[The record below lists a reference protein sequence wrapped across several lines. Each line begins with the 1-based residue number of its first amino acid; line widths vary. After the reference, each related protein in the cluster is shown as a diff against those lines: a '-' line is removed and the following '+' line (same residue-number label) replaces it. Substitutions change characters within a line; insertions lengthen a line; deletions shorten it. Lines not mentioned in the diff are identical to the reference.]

1 MENRAKLKKKIRGNA
16 AVGVSEFRLFRSSK
30 AQAKLEDLVKS
41 AKRIKKIGALKDQLS
56 AAGKRNAV
64 LSSPLHRQAASR
76 IRRTVGYREKCEQ
89 LKDWDDFV
97 YFSRVADRVHFPLR
111 EEARDLKMVEGAVG
125 VPKPVTELE
134 AEVAEALRESKSNLD
149 NECIVTEEEK
159 ELLEAMKLE
168 EAKAALDRLRRFRA
182 LASYQDARN
191 KRKSKI
197 KSKRYHRILKKQQRR
212 RLWKEFQ
219 DLVQRNPREAAEKLE
234 LLEKDRII
242 ERSTLRHRG
251 TGQWA
256 RKMMMYAKRD
266 IKVREAIQEQIRFS
280 KELIAK
286 LGYAHELVEE
296 PQQDGNELETFADDD
311 DHPLQEMPSSTNAK
325 LNVNATMLPPVLEDR
340 VDLGDQEMLL
350 EEAFMEDD
358 VMAEFEAETQSVEE
372 EPVELTM
379 PGWNSWV
386 GPGTIARR
394 EVEDKSLSKRAIK
407 TGDPQEEPK
416 KLVHF
421 NSKANESLKAKQLGA
436 VPFPFVSQD
445 AFERS
450 ASNPIGKEWNPATAY
465 SLLIEPSVST
475 KMGEIIKPAD
485 RSLLPKGGKQR
496 NSKGRMKIRSD
507 KKTKVGAL
515 KRRRN

>member
-1 MENRAKLKKKIRGNA
+1 MEKRAKLKKEIRGNA
-16 AVGVSEFRLFRSSK
+16 AVGISEFRLCRSSK

-41 AKRIKKIGALKDQLS
+41 AKRAKKIGALKDQLS
-56 AAGKRNAV
+56 VARKRNAI

-76 IRRTVGYREKCEQ
+76 IRRSVGYREKCEE

-97 YFSRVADRVHFPLR
+97 HLSRVADRIHFPLQ
-111 EEARDLKMVEGAVG
+111 EGARDLKIVEGAVD
-125 VPKPVTELE
+125 VPKPVNEFE
-134 AEVAEALRESKSNLD
+134 AEVAEALRETKSNLD

-159 ELLEAMKLE
+159 ELLQAMKLE
-168 EAKAALDRLRRFRA
+168 EAKAVLNRLRHFRA
-182 LASYQDARN
+182 LASYQDAKN
-191 KRKSKI
+191 KRQSKI
-197 KSKRYHRILKKQQRR
+197 KSKRYHRILKQQQRR

-219 DLVQRNPREAAEKLE
+219 DLVQRNPREATEKLE

-251 TGQWA
+251 TGRWSK
-256 RKMMMYAKRD
+256 KMMMYAKRD
-266 IKVREAIQEQIRFS
+266 YKVREAIQEQIRFS

-296 PQQDGNELETFADDD
+296 PRQDGDEFEALADDG
-311 DHPLQEMPSSTNAK
+311 HPLQEMPSSTNAR
-325 LNVNATMLPPVLEDR
+325 LDVNAAIFPPVLEDR

-358 VMAEFEAETQSVEE
+358 VVADFEAETQSVEE
-372 EPVELTM
+372 QPVELTL

-386 GPGTIARR
+386 GPGAIVRP
-394 EVEDKSLSKRAIK
+394 EVKDETSSKNVAK
-407 TGDPQEEPK
+407 TGVSPKKPEK

-421 NSKANESLKAKQLGA
+421 SSKANESLKAKQLGA
-436 VPFPFVSQD
+436 VPFPFASQD

-450 ASNPIGKEWNPATAY
+450 ASNPIGKEWNPAMAH

-475 KMGEIIKPAD
+475 EMGEIIRPAD
-485 RSLLPKGGKQR
+485 RSLLPKGGKQQY
-496 NSKGRMKIRSD
+496 SKDFTKTRRD
-507 KKTKVGAL
+507 RKTKL
-515 KRRRN
+515 RPLERRKK